1 MARGSLTEGEVSVIN
16 SGQFPIEV
24 CDFRSGGITRLLLSV
39 ERDLRLFPCPSFGG
53 EMGDTE

>member
-1 MARGSLTEGEVSVIN
+1 MARGSLTEGEVSVRN

-39 ERDLRLFPCPSFGG
+39 ERELRLFLCPSFGG